1 MAARSL
7 GGGTVESRLL
17 AVQRFADFTGEYPWQ
32 WGAADVDDWG
42 VDQDRPGGPR
52 STGPTPEPCWPP
64 VGPGCWPG
72 SPKPPTASVLTEN
85 TQMLA
90 MLRNRAPLIRLRL
103 DTPGVYTVEMPLDP
117 V

>member
-1 MAARSL
+1 MRC
-7 GGGTVESRLL
+7 
-17 AVQRFADFTGEYPWQ
+17 
-32 WGAADVDDWG
+32 G
-42 VDQDRPGGPR
+42 VH
-52 STGPTPEPCWPP
+52 TL
-64 VGPGCWPG
+64 
-72 SPKPPTASVLTEN
+72 TASVLTEN